1 MLSSRP
7 SFAGHVSLVTGASS
21 GIGEGV
27 ARALAAEGATVV
39 VAARRQDRLTK
50 LVDEITTEGG
60 TAHAVALDVSDA
72 ASIATCMRT
81 IAERCGR
88 LDSVVNSAGVMLS
101 ARTAEAKL
109 ADWRAMFETNIMG
122 LMAVTH
128 AAFAL
133 MIEQD
138 AGHVVNISS
147 VSARLAN
154 PGSPAYA
161 ATKAAVNTFSESL
174 RKEGTGYNIRVTVVS
189 PGIVETELFEHAA
202 DAATRARFQSMLEM
216 VTPLTPADVGA
227 SVVFALSQPPHV
239 SINEIVLRPTKE
251 VE

>member
-1 MLSSRP
+1 MPSSRA
-7 SFAGHVSLVTGASS
+7 SLAGHVSLVTGASS

-27 ARALAAEGATVV
+27 ARALGVEGATVV
-39 VAARRQDRLTK
+39 VAARRRDRLAQ
-50 LVDEITTEGG
+50 LVEGIAALGG
-60 TAHAVALDVSDA
+60 TASAVELDVADA
-72 ASIATCMRT
+72 ASIAMCIQT
-81 IAERCGR
+81 IAERYGR

-109 ADWRAMFETNIMG
+109 TDWRTMFETNIIG
-122 LMAVTH
+122 LMAVSH

-133 MIEQD
+133 MIEQG

-174 RKEGTGYNIRVTVVS
+174 RKEGTGHNVRVTVIS

-202 DAATRARFQSMLEM
+202 DAATRARFQKMLDS

-227 SVVFALSQPPHV
+227 AVLFALSQPAHV

-251 VE
+251 IE

>member
-1 MLSSRP
+1 MPSSR
-7 SFAGHVSLVTGASS
+7 SLLAGHVSLVTGASS
-21 GIGEGV
+21 GIGAGV
-27 ARALAAEGATVV
+27 ARALGAEGAIVV
-39 VAARRQDRLTK
+39 VAARRQDRLLK

-72 ASIATCMRT
+72 ASIATCMWT

>member
-1 MLSSRP
+1 MSPSRP

-50 LVDEITTEGG
+50 LVDEITAEGG
-60 TAHAVALDVSDA
+60 TAHAVELDVSDA
-72 ASIATCMRT
+72 ASIATCMLT

-109 ADWRAMFETNIMG
+109 ADWRQMFETNIMG

-133 MIEQD
+133 MIEQES
-138 AGHVVNISS
+138 GHVVNISS

-174 RKEGTGYNIRVTVVS
+174 RKEGTGYNIRVTVIS

-216 VTPLTPADVGA
+216 VTPLTPADIGA
-227 SVVFALSQPPHV
+227 SVVFALSQPAHV